1 MPKFAPVLY
10 AEQQAEQ
17 VGTSLNL
24 DNPLFSKIINP
35 SQASVLAG
43 TTVEY
48 IGNKTEKYY
57 WKNYYKY

>member
-24 DNPLFSKIINP
+24 DHPLLNKTINP
-35 SQASVLAG
+35 FQTNALAS
-43 TTVEY
+43 TTIEY
-48 IGNKTEKYY
+48 IGNKVKKYY
-57 WKNYYKY
+57 